1 MIKLDEN
8 KILPDGLHDI
18 VGKMQE
24 IITDKS
30 LEEVCKE
37 IVKNEFMDAVDDW
50 GCDFEDVLDE
60 SVGMG
65 TTYAEVLSNADWN
78 CTKYYVHFDE
88 NDNARLFKILEIEEN
103 SNDDIFEI
111 KDNNDGTLDF
121 HIRFTSDEDNL
132 CCVSGAIDMCSLK
145 KGEVND

>member
-1 MIKLDEN
+1 MIKLDEGR
-8 KILPDGLHDI
+8 ILPDGLHDI
-18 VGKMQE
+18 IGKMQE
-24 IITDKS
+24 VIITDKS

-37 IVKNEFMDAVDDW
+37 IVQNEFMDAVDDW

-65 TTYAEVLSNADWN
+65 TTYAEVLNNADWN

-88 NDNARLFKILEIEEN
+88 NDNVRLFKILEIEEN

-111 KDNNDGTLDF
+111 KDNSDGTFDF
-121 HIRFTSDEDNL
+121 RVRFTSDEDDL
-132 CCVSGAIDMCSLK
+132 CCVSGAIDKCAFE
-145 KGEVND
+145 KGE